1 MQKRIGC
8 LALALWLILML
19 VPAAVLASGSTYVIV
34 GSSELCGSLWDMT
47 DPGNEMTDNG
57 DGTYTTVFTDV
68 DVYDY
73 YQLMVVQIPEGG
85 DPIWH
90 GGADGSIISF
100 LVNTACDVTVNFDA
114 ATNMLM
120 MSGEG
125 VVMVT
130 SDSNHPLRRVPYKPA
145 TVTEDGN
152 IEHWR
157 CARCGGYFSD
167 ETGKNEIPAI
177 SIILSKL
184 APEIIE
190 GRGQSVTAG
199 EKKALA
205 FRSNAAFSDF
215 FGVEL
220 DGATLAAA
228 DYTAK
233 EGSTVV
239 TLKPECVAALS
250 VGEHT
255 IGVVSDGGTAACTF
269 TVRAAQAETGPDI
282 PDSDVLDHVP
292 KTGDSARLSLW
303 VALLLVSV
311 CGLLGAAALAKR
323 KNRVG

>member
-1 MQKRIGC
+1 MQKRTGC

-19 VPAAVLASGSTYVIV
+19 VPAAVLASGSTYVVV
-34 GSSELCGSLWDMT
+34 GSSGLCGSHWDMAN
-47 DPGNEMTDNG
+47 PKNVMTDNG
-57 DGTYTTVFTDV
+57 DGTYTKVFTGV
-68 DVYDY
+68 DVYDNC
-73 YQLMVVQIPEGG
+73 QLMVVEIPEGG

-90 GGADGSIISF
+90 GGADGSSITFI
-100 LVNTACDVTVNFDA
+100 VNTACDVTVGFDA
-114 ATNMLM
+114 ATNKITV
-120 MSGEG
+120 SGEG
-125 VVMVT
+125 VDM
-130 SDSNHPLRRVPYKPA
+130 
-145 TVTEDGN
+145 
-152 IEHWR
+152 
-157 CARCGGYFSD
+157 
-167 ETGKNEIPAI
+167 
-177 SIILSKL
+177 SKL

-199 EKKALA
+199 EKKALT
-205 FRSNAAFSDF
+205 FRSNAAFSEF
-215 FGVEL
+215 LGVEL

-239 TLKPECVAALS
+239 TLKAECVAALS

-282 PDSDVLDHVP
+282 PDIP
-292 KTGDSARLSLW
+292 KTGDSGRLSLW